1 MLSFRFVT
9 YHICCNMNRVPV
21 LTCTGTHEY
30 MLTCIHAC
38 KHVFVSACVEQHL
51 FYVGRPTSWQRFT
64 SNAISSL

>member
-1 MLSFRFVT
+1 MLSFRFDT
-9 YHICCNMNRVPV
+9 YHICCNMNRAPV
-21 LTCTGTHEY
+21 
-30 MLTCIHAC
+30 LTCIHAC